1 MALNENIK
9 WIIAVIVLVIILY
22 IVAQLLFSSKD
33 KQYCMRCR
41 YKSSKE
47 SCDSCSN
54 CAWKKGLV
62 AGEGCVSN
70 IV

>member
-1 MALNENIK
+1 MTLSENVK
-9 WIIAVIVLVIILY
+9 WILATIIGIIIAYVI
-22 IVAQLLFSSKD
+22 AQLLFYSKG

-47 SCDSCSN
+47 SCDHCSN
-54 CAWKKGLV
+54 CAWKKGLL

-70 IV
+70 IG